1 MAKDAPEPA
10 GPTGGSME
18 ADTPCPPCGHSAC
31 GKVCKV
37 RYVGPVS
44 SMRDHHILHAAQGA
58 SHIWAAAIIAGLAV
72 VLTGAIAFSVAQAQT
87 DMRIEDVGFSV
98 KQGVGKDV
106 RNMAQEIAGLKA
118 QIQQMSASSC
128 HGTVK

>member
-10 GPTGGSME
+10 GPTGGSAK
-18 ADTPCPPCGHSAC
+18 ADAAYPTCGHDAC
-31 GKVCKV
+31 GAECKV

-44 SMRDHHILHAAQGA
+44 SMRDHHILHAAHGT

-87 DMRIEDVGFSV
+87 DMHIEDVGFSV

-106 RNMAQEIAGLKA
+106 RNMANEIAGLKA
-118 QIQQMSASSC
+118 QLQQMNASSC
-128 HGTVK
+128 PGTAN